1 MPSPNQTDTFSDPE
15 LREEVLSQADALSL
29 SLTDERIVEIIG
41 RRVENSEN
49 FWNEKLNLKNVRDQ
63 NEQRW
68 LNNNFEIGGNAL
80 YGHQVPYKDNRI
92 FVSVETL
99 AASIVSRIPQPEVI
113 EAQDTDASRELAQNY
128 AKVLEQTAKDN
139 YMKSHLQ
146 MIARHLLMGYRL
158 GVMKC
163 SWDFN
168 GGRMK
173 DDGTFIGDVAINFV
187 RPHKIIIDA
196 EAEDPDNVPLIAE
209 SLSKTVEELG
219 YQFPDK
225 KDKLMEIVGKGSGER
240 VNMGSRLGYKEIW
253 FTFYDDKGNKQEGLC
268 WKYDWLIL
276 DKGINPNYNY
286 DTSSKTNFLEKP
298 VKPYILFN
306 FLRMGKY
313 VFDDTSLTEQ
323 AANLQDV
330 LEKRGRQMVESAD
343 QSTSTKI
350 FNTMQI
356 DAGDAAKYVGDPRQ
370 NILVKGDV
378 RTAFARIAPEQLGR
392 QVIED
397 KLDARQEIDNI
408 FGTHAPLRGER
419 TNSPT
424 LGQEQ
429 LSQRSDLGR
438 TAMLI
443 ESMENGAVKAYRL
456 ITQLYKVFAKE
467 EHMRRYVG
475 AEGQTTFIN
484 FSGDKIEDG
493 VEIFVNAGSMQPQ
506 DKLEDRNEAVE
517 LAKIG
522 GRIDPLS
529 FAEKWHV
536 DKPREFATRLFY
548 FLFMPDK
555 YAQEVLKI
563 GQSGGDQDAMSAI
576 QRLSAGENV
585 PPPQNPSKEYIAYFG
600 QFIKSPA
607 FKQVSPEG
615 QALILEH
622 IKATV
627 AAAKQG
633 LSGQP
638 AQPAQSPEGLPPES
652 GVPSQVGQS
661 PQQQPQGQGNV
672 IQKMLGYF
680 RQ

>member
-1 MPSPNQTDTFSDPE
+1 MSSPNQTDTFEDPS
-15 LREEVLSQADALSL
+15 LREEVLSRADALSL
-29 SLTDERIVEIIG
+29 TLTEEKIVEIIG
-41 RRVENSEN
+41 RRVEDADS
-49 FWNEKLNLKNVRDQ
+49 FWVKELDLKNVREE

-68 LNNNFEIGGNAL
+68 LNNNFEVGGNTL
-80 YGHQVPYKDNRI
+80 YGHQVSYKDNRI

-113 EAQDTDASRELAQNY
+113 EAQDTDASRELAQSY

-139 YMKSHLQ
+139 FLKAKLQ
-146 MIARHLLMGYRL
+146 MVARHLLMGYRL
-158 GVMKC
+158 GVIKG

-173 DDGTFIGDVAINFV
+173 DDGSFMGDIAINFI
-187 RPHKIIIDA
+187 RPHKITIDA
-196 EAEDPDNVPLIAE
+196 GAEDPDNIPLIAE
-209 SLSKTVEELG
+209 SMSKTVEELG

-225 KDKLMEIVGKGSGER
+225 KDKLMEIVGKAEGTK
-240 VNMGSRLGYKEIW
+240 VNMGSKLGYKEIW
-253 FTFYDDKGNKQEGLC
+253 FTFYDEKGNKQEGLC
-268 WKYDWLIL
+268 WKYDSLLL
-276 DKGINPNYNY
+276 DHGINPNYNY
-286 DTSSKTNFLEKP
+286 ETSNKTNYLEKP
-298 VKPYILFN
+298 IKPYIFFN
-306 FLRMGKY
+306 FLSMGKY

-323 AANLQDV
+323 ASHLQDV

-343 QSTSTKI
+343 QSTSTKV
-350 FNTMQI
+350 FNTIQI
-356 DAGDAAKYVGDPRQ
+356 DAGAAEKYVGDPRQ

-397 KLDARQEIDNI
+397 KIDARQEIDNI
-408 FGTHAPLRGER
+408 FGTHAPIRGEK
-419 TNSPT
+419 TSAPT
-424 LGQEQ
+424 LGQEVM
-429 LSQRSDLGR
+429 SQRADMGR

-443 ESMENGAVKAYRL
+443 ESMENGAVKTYKL

-475 AEGQTTFIN
+475 EEGQTTFIN
-484 FSGDKIEDG
+484 FSSDKIEDG
-493 VEIFVNAGSMQPQ
+493 VEIFVGAGSMQPQ
-506 DKLEDRNEAVE
+506 DKLSDRNEAVE

-555 YAQEVLKI
+555 YAEEVLKI
-563 GQSGGDQDAMSAI
+563 GQSGGDQEAMSAI

-585 PPPQNPSKEYIAYFG
+585 PPPKNPTKEYIAYFS

-615 QALILEH
+615 QQLIIEH

-627 AAAKQG
+627 ASAKQG
-633 LSGQP
+633 LSGQEPQGPEGPSMAPEQGVP
-638 AQPAQSPEGLPPES
+638 AQEQAPEE
-652 GVPSQVGQS
+652 Q
-661 PQQQPQGQGNV
+661 NM
-672 IQKMLGYF
+672 IQKMIGYF
-680 RQ
+680 KQ